1 MHGPREAC
9 LLTNSLLGRPTFA
22 EILAKLDDIFVEMVL
37 QEEVAQKLWQSL
49 KDKVR
54 HTFLTPTSYFV
65 CVH

>member
-9 LLTNSLLGRPTFA
+9 LLTSPLPGRPTFA

-54 HTFLTPTSYFV
+54 HTIFTPMPYFV

>member
-1 MHGPREAC
+1 VLAHQLFA
-9 LLTNSLLGRPTFA
+9 GRPTFA

-54 HTFLTPTSYFV
+54 PPPQ
-65 CVH
+65 

>member
-1 MHGPREAC
+1 MHGPRGVLAHQ
-9 LLTNSLLGRPTFA
+9 LFAGRPTFA

-54 HTFLTPTSYFV
+54 HIFLTPMPYFV
-65 CVH
+65 CMH